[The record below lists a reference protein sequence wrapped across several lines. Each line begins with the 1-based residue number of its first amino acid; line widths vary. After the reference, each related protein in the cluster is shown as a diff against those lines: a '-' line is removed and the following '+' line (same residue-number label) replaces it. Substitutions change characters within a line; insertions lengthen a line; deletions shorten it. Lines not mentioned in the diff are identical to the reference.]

1 MAQTVG
7 QTVRALLST
16 DAFSAV
22 LLASCGSI
30 TTSNDSDN
38 VLMGWL
44 SRQVSASFHTDLFLV
59 DWKPLISLVNQLGLF
74 PSVPVAALTSSFSP
88 KQTRVQKR

>member
-30 TTSNDSDN
+30 TTSNDN

-59 DWKPLISLVNQLGLF
+59 DWKPLISLVNQQLGLF

-88 KQTRVQKR
+88 KHTRVQKR